1 MSSFTARWSLCLCV
15 MTVLSIGL
23 NGCVANKSFNP
34 EPHQYLQTLSE
45 PTDDALGVDL
55 AIIEFDEFGMF
66 WNRDQLE
73 SAIDL
78 IRRRNDESERGI
90 AVVTYVHGW
99 MNNANPDREDGDLYR
114 FRGDLANIATGLKA
128 EDERAP
134 DRVVGVYLAWRGATN
149 RIPAWSALSF
159 WDRKRTGERVASYQ
173 MRETLFRL
181 VGAAKTRED
190 SKVLL
195 SGHSMGGMITARS
208 LAPTISTLLLAAGP
222 EGLFVPVDLVLL
234 QNPALDALTTYQF
247 IEFMKR
253 TGTRAELVYEDG
265 RTKPAPGPVIVAIT
279 SEADWVTRVAYRG
292 GQILG
297 NLSNDFRSDIGE
309 GVPSQGDL
317 SNRATGHSDFLTSHR
332 AWLEDGEVKIEA
344 VPDAYNDT
352 PYWVVRVTEDICKN
366 HGDIHNPRFTAL
378 LAKLTKLN
386 EFYDTTVKTRL
397 TQDPSQRPGG

>member
-1 MSSFTARWSLCLCV
+1 VSVFVSRWSGCFCVVTLLSLVLC
-15 MTVLSIGL
+15 
-23 NGCVANKSFNP
+23 GCVANKPFNP
-34 EPHQYLQTLSE
+34 EPHQYLLTLAE
-45 PTDDALGVDL
+45 PTDAALGVDL

-66 WNRDQLE
+66 WDRQQLE
-73 SAIDL
+73 GAIDL
-78 IRRRNDESERGI
+78 IRRRNGESEKGI

-99 MNNANPDREDGDLYR
+99 MNNADPDREDGDLFR

-128 EDERAP
+128 EGERAP

-181 VGAAKTRED
+181 IEAAKLRQD
-190 SKVLL
+190 SKVML
-195 SGHSMGGMITARS
+195 SGHSMGGMITARA

-222 EGLFVPVDLVLL
+222 EGLLVPVDLVLL

-265 RTKPAPGPVIVAIT
+265 STKPAPGPVIVSIT

-317 SNRATGHSDFLTSHR
+317 ANRATGHTDFLTSHR
-332 AWLEDGEVKIEA
+332 AWVEDGEVQIEA
-344 VPDAYNDT
+344 VPGAYNDT
-352 PYWVVRVTEDICKN
+352 PYWVVQVTADICKD
-366 HGDIHNPRFTAL
+366 HGDIHNPRFVDL
-378 LAKLTKLN
+378 LAKLTELN
-386 EFYDTTVKTRL
+386 EFYDTTVETWLR
-397 TQDPSQRPGG
+397 QDSRQRPGG